1 MDQLTSIHRISIT
14 VTQIKTKGDQKG
26 WEVQVRITANDITI
40 ISFSVETLKTVGNDY
55 LISFFIVGLPFFVA
69 DLLFYPFDNLNKTKR

>member
-1 MDQLTSIHRISIT
+1 MDQLTSFDRISIT

-40 ISFSVETLKTVGNDY
+40 ISFSVETLKTVGKDY
-55 LISFFIVGLPFFVA
+55 LISFFIAELAFF
-69 DLLFYPFDNLNKTKR
+69 F

>member
-1 MDQLTSIHRISIT
+1 MYVGQFISIYRISIT

-40 ISFSVETLKTVGNDY
+40 ISFSVETLKTVGKDY
-55 LISFFIVGLPFFVA
+55 LISF
-69 DLLFYPFDNLNKTKR
+69 LLLG

>member
-1 MDQLTSIHRISIT
+1 MDQLTSFDRISIT

-40 ISFSVETLKTVGNDY
+40 ISFSVETLKTVGKDY
-55 LISFFIVGLPFFVA
+55 QFFIVGLAFFFCV
-69 DLLFYPFDNLNKTKR
+69 FSKMII

>member
-1 MDQLTSIHRISIT
+1 MDLLTSFDRISIT

-40 ISFSVETLKTVGNDY
+40 ISFSVETLKTVGKDY
-55 LISFFIVGLPFFVA
+55 RFFIVELAFFLA
-69 DLLFYPFDNLNKTKR
+69 FLAR